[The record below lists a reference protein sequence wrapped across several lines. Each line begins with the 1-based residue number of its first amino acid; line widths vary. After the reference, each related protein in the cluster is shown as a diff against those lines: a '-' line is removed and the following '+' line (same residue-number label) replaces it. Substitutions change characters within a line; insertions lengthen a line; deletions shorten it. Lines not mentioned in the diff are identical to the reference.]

1 MKYSRKQ
8 FLDDLFR
15 IAIVVVANVIL
26 SVATVWFLEPA
37 HLYAGGATGLAQLI
51 VRIIN
56 KCGGNFNLGLMIFL
70 INVPIILIG
79 WRFVSHRFALFSAVA
94 ILVQWIFTDYVFGA
108 GPFEALSKDIETI
121 NGTMPN
127 YGGILTLA
135 IFGGLLAGFAS
146 GLALK
151 FGTSTGGIDVLGQAF
166 ALHKGISIGMF
177 TLVFN
182 VLIAFVGGGWL
193 QGSFIVTLFT
203 CVRLILNSLV
213 TDKVHTSYTYTAL
226 NIFTEKGDDIAR
238 DIMAKLNRGC
248 TIFEGTGAYTHKE
261 HTELYCVLSTYELDK
276 AKAIVM
282 HYDPKAFIVVA
293 PVKTVRGNFIKKTIV

>member
-26 SVATVWFLEPA
+26 ALATVWFLEPA

-56 KCGGNFNLGLMIFL
+56 KCGGSFNLGLMIFL
-70 INVPIILIG
+70 INVPIILVG
-79 WRFVSHRFALFSAVA
+79 WRFVSHRFALFSALA
-94 ILVQWIFTDYVFGA
+94 ILVQWIFTDYVFGS

-121 NGTMPN
+121 NGTMSN

-151 FGTSTGGIDVLGQAF
+151 FGTSTGGIDVLGQVF

-177 TLVFN
+177 TLIFN
-182 VLIAFVGGGWL
+182 VLIAFVGGAWL
-193 QGSFIVTLFT
+193 QGSLIVTLFT
-203 CVRLILNSLV
+203 CVRLILNSWV
-213 TDKVHTSYTYTAL
+213 TDKVHTSYSYTSL
-226 NIFTEKGDDIAR
+226 NIFTSQGDAIAK
-238 DIMAKLNRGC
+238 DIMEKLNRGC

-276 AKAIVM
+276 AKAIIM
-282 HYDPKAFIVVA
+282 KHDPKAFIVVA